1 MKQNKLF
8 KLWLLAVILFAGS
21 GVTWGQTITLSGWDF
36 NSLSA
41 YGSSPLTPSSSAA
54 NLTIVGLTRGTG
66 ITTSGTAAGSAW
78 GGTGMDNDSEAN
90 AITGNDFIFFSIT
103 ANSGYSLSINSI
115 NAYNIRRSS
124 TGPTTGQWQY
134 KVGSGSFTDIGTD
147 ITWGT
152 KTSSSGNSQAA
163 IDLSGISALQGV
175 SAGTTVT
182 FRCIV
187 WGASAST
194 GTWYLNNF
202 QAGNDFV
209 IDVTVNSTSST
220 PTITITETSLSDF
233 TYVQGSGPSSEQT
246 FKLSGSNLTNDISV
260 SAPTN
265 YEISN
270 TSGSGFTSSLTFT
283 QSGGTVAEQTVY
295 VRLKA
300 GLSAGNYN
308 SEVITASSTG
318 ATNKT
323 VTCSGTVTA
332 QPVTPG
338 VIIALTS
345 GSNPACAG
353 SSVSFTASP
362 SNTGGGTV
370 SYQWKVNGNNT
381 GTNNAVFTSST
392 LQNNDQISCVITIT
406 GGNVTANTAT
416 SASITMTVN
425 PLPTTPVAG
434 NNGPVCVGST
444 LQLTSNATGTIS
456 WTGPNGFTSTQQ
468 NPEITNVTAAAA
480 GTYYVT
486 SNNGTCTSLAGSTV
500 VTINAATSIATQPA
514 NATVTVGS
522 SKTFNVVASGSGLTY
537 QWKLNGINITNATG
551 DSYTVSNVTL
561 AMSGNVYS
569 VVVTGDCGSPV
580 ISDNATL
587 TVVELPCGGTESFTN
602 SSISAS
608 YSSGSFTGDVV
619 LWSYVYSR
627 NEESFGITGK
637 GCMFGQSNTAK
648 LTSGSLSGIGNFTC
662 KLKKGFTG
670 LGTRQVGLYINGELK
685 GNSIA
690 WDNTTTQTFTVN
702 NINVAGNVVIEIRN
716 LTSYQVVVD
725 DISWTC
731 YAPPAAP
738 LANNGLNITTTGFTA
753 NWNTVS
759 GATSYKL
766 DVSTQNP
773 FSSDFTLIDEN
784 FVNFTGNGTSVTEL
798 DSYMNLTGWTGSQV
812 YTYNSAAR
820 LGSGS
825 NRGIL
830 TTPTIDLSNAESIKL
845 TFDLGEYGTDAS
857 SIEVLHAADGSTFNS
872 VTTIVAPSSMTT
884 QIVYIT
890 GGTAN
895 SKIRIQAIT
904 DANERFYLDNF
915 KVVKTVSNCIAGYKD
930 VTVNALTQA
939 VTGLANHTNYYYRVR
954 AVGANGTSANS
965 NVITVYTGENY
976 RSKTNGNWNDVG
988 TWEVSSDTN
997 TWDEASVVP
1006 AIGAANIS
1014 IGNGHLITVTENA
1027 SADLVTIQPTGKL
1040 TVNDGI
1046 TLTSPVTLQSD
1057 ATGTATVMGAVTGT
1071 ATVNQA
1077 VTAPR
1082 TYYMGLPVSVSPE
1095 ITGITGISKFNIVT
1109 DTWSDI
1115 ATQNTAFDTT
1125 GVGYLVQV
1133 AVGSA
1138 TNISFKGTLNS
1149 GSIEA
1154 PFSTANRRFNYY
1166 GNPYPSFL
1174 ETNKVITAA
1183 GSNIDPSIWFYSKG
1197 SGSYAFTTYNN
1208 ITAET
1213 LPSTADGVV
1222 IPPMQGF
1229 WLRAKTSATA
1239 TSFTFT
1245 DEMRLHK
1252 PETSTAIFKAPKAAA
1267 SSKLNLTISNG
1278 TVADETLVLF
1288 NEAAQTGFDVYDSEK
1303 MMNSAPSLNIF
1314 TIIGDQ
1320 KLAMNGMPAVMY
1332 DTEIPLGVNVPA
1344 GTYTI
1349 SAIRFANFAEGEKVQ
1364 LIDKATNTLTD
1375 ISATDY
1381 TFAVSEALNNTS
1393 RFALVFPSKVGTSV
1407 NRTEMSIS
1415 NVYVSDGRIVVN
1427 VTKSVQGNLIEV
1439 YNSVGQRIAS
1449 QAITGSSNR
1458 IEKQL
1463 NSGVYIVKVNA
1474 ESTKVIIK

>member
-21 GVTWGQTITLSGWDF
+21 GVTWGQSTYNLCTSTADLVAGAKYLVVSAQSGSGYALGLQNTNNRAAVSVTI
-36 NSLSA
+36 NSS
-41 YGSSPLTPSSSAA
+41 
-54 NLTIVGLTRGTG
+54 
-66 ITTSGTAAGSAW
+66 
-78 GGTGMDNDSEAN
+78 
-90 AITGNDFIFFSIT
+90 SIT
-103 ANSGYSLSINSI
+103 ATPATLSTDAKPFEITLGGNSDNWTLFDAVNNGYLY
-115 NAYNIRRSS
+115 AA
-124 TGPTTGQWQY
+124 
-134 KVGSGSFTDIGTD
+134 
-147 ITWGT
+147 
-152 KTSSSGNSQAA
+152 SSSNNYLRNQITSTKWTISFSSNAAVLTSLYNS
-163 IDLSGISALQGV
+163 
-175 SAGTTVT
+175 VT
-182 FRCIV
+182 RNLLR
-187 WGASAST
+187 
-194 GTWYLNNF
+194 Y
-202 QAGNDFV
+202 
-209 IDVTVNSTSST
+209 NSTNSLFSCYSSGQDAVYLYKKVETNT
-220 PTITITETSLSDF
+220 PTITIIETTLSGF

-270 TSGSGFTSSLTFT
+270 TSSSGFTSSLTFT
-283 QSGGTVAEQTVY
+283 QSGGTVTEQTVY

-300 GLSAGNYN
+300 GLSEGSYN
-308 SEVITASSTG
+308 NETINISSTD
-318 ATNKT
+318 ATSKT
-323 VTCSGTVTA
+323 VTLNGSVTG
-332 QPVTPG
+332 QPVTPE
-338 VIIALTS
+338 VSIALTS

-406 GGNVTANTAT
+406 GGNVTTNTAA
-416 SASITMTVN
+416 SNSITMTVN
-425 PLPTTPVAG
+425 ALPTTPVAV

-500 VTINAATSIATQPA
+500 VAINAATSITTQPA

-522 SKTFNVVASGSGLTY
+522 SKTFSVVATGTGLSY
-537 QWKLNGINITNATG
+537 QWKLNGNNITNATG

-569 VVVTGDCGSPV
+569 VVVTGNCGSPV
-580 ISDNATL
+580 TSDNATL
-587 TVVELPCGGTESFTN
+587 TVVELPCGGTESFN
-602 SSISAS
+602 NAS
-608 YSSGSFTGDVV
+608 LSGSTYTSGSFTGDVV
-619 LWSYVYSR
+619 SWSYVYCR
-627 NEESFGITGK
+627 DESTYGITGK
-637 GCMFGQSNTAK
+637 GCMLGSSNTSK
-648 LTSGSLSGIGNFTC
+648 LTSGSLSGIGSFTC

-670 LGTRQVGLYINGELK
+670 AGARQVGLYINGELK

-753 NWNTVS
+753 NWNSVS

-784 FVNFTGNGTSVTEL
+784 FVKFTGNGTSVTAL

-812 YTYNSAAR
+812 YTYNGAAR
-820 LGSGS
+820 LGSGD
-825 NRGIL
+825 NKGIL

-845 TFDLGEYGTDAS
+845 TFDLGEYGSDAS

-904 DANERFYLDNF
+904 DANERYYLDNF

-930 VTVNALTQA
+930 LTVNALTQA

-976 RSKTNGNWNDVG
+976 RSKANGNWNDVG
-988 TWEVSSDTN
+988 TWEVSSDNN
-997 TWDEASVVP
+997 TWVDASVVP
-1006 AIGAANIS
+1006 ANGAANIS

-1095 ITGITGISKFNIVT
+1095 ISGITGISKFNIVN

-1115 ATQNTAFDTT
+1115 ATQNTTFDTK
-1125 GVGYLVQV
+1125 GIGYLVQV
-1133 AVGSA
+1133 AVGST

-1197 SGSYAFTTYNN
+1197 SGSYAFTTYNS
-1208 ITAET
+1208 ITKET
-1213 LPSTADGVV
+1213 LPSTADGGV

-1229 WLRAKTSATA
+1229 WLRAKTGALATL
-1239 TSFTFT
+1239 FTFT
-1245 DEMRLHK
+1245 DAMRLHK
-1252 PETSTAIFKAPKAAA
+1252 PTESNAIFKAPKATAG
-1267 SSKLNLTISNG
+1267 SKLNLTISNG

-1314 TIIGDQ
+1314 TVVGDQ

>member
-21 GVTWGQTITLSGWDF
+21 GVTWGATLISEGFSTASLPSGWSGDVYF
-36 NSLSA
+36 NATANIGKLTGA
-41 YGSSPLTPSSSAA
+41 YGAGFNASNKYLQLPSVNSAGTLTFWMK
-54 NLTIVGLTRGTG
+54 
-66 ITTSGTAAGSAW
+66 GSA
-78 GGTGMDNDSEAN
+78 
-90 AITGNDFIFFSIT
+90 
-103 ANSGYSLSINSI
+103 
-115 NAYNIRRSS
+115 
-124 TGPTTGQWQY
+124 
-134 KVGSGSFTDIGTD
+134 
-147 ITWGT
+147 
-152 KTSSSGNSQAA
+152 TSSQISLKVQKSVDGGAFTEIATFPKPHSETAVKQTVVINDASNNIVLKFVAYDRSGNS
-163 IDLSGISALQGV
+163 I
-175 SAGTTVT
+175 
-182 FRCIV
+182 
-187 WGASAST
+187 
-194 GTWYLNNF
+194 YLDDIELTDYT
-202 QAGNDFV
+202 A
-209 IDVTVNSTSST
+209 ST
-220 PTITITETSLSDF
+220 PTITVTPTSLSGF
-233 TYVQGSGPSSEQT
+233 TYVQGSGPSAEQT
-246 FKLSGSNLTNDISV
+246 FKLSGSNLTTDISV

-265 YEISN
+265 YEISK
-270 TSGSGFTSSLTFT
+270 TTGSGWASSLTFT
-283 QSGGTVAEQTVY
+283 PSSGTVAEQTVY

-332 QPVTPG
+332 QPVTPE
-338 VIIALTS
+338 VSIELTS

-381 GTNNAVFTSST
+381 ETNNAVFTSST

-406 GGNVTANTAT
+406 GGNVTTNTAT
-416 SASITMTVN
+416 SASIRMTVN
-425 PLPTTPVAG
+425 ALPTTPVAG

-468 NPEITNVTAAAA
+468 NPEITNVSAAAA

-500 VTINAATSIATQPA
+500 VAINAATSITTQPA

-522 SKTFNVVASGSGLTY
+522 SKTFNVVATGTGLSY
-537 QWKLNGINITNATG
+537 QWKLNGNNITNATG
-551 DSYTVSNVTL
+551 NSYTVSNVTL
-561 AMSGNVYS
+561 AMSGVYS

-602 SSISAS
+602 SSISAN

-619 LWSYVYSR
+619 LWSYVESR
-627 NEESFGITGK
+627 NQGDYGINGD
-637 GCMFGQSNTAK
+637 GCMLRNLSSK
-648 LTSGSLSGIGNFTC
+648 LTSGNLSGIGSFTC

-670 LGTRQVGLYINGELK
+670 AGARQVGLYINGELK

-716 LTSYQVVVD
+716 LTSNQVVVD

-784 FVNFTGNGTSVTEL
+784 FVNCPDATSTNISTNL
-798 DSYMNLTGWTGSQV
+798 DTYLNLNGWTGSNI
-812 YTYNSAAR
+812 YGNGGYIH

-825 NRGIL
+825 NQGIL

-845 TFDLGEYGTDAS
+845 TFDLQDFGDPNKIIEIFHSIDDGT
-857 SIEVLHAADGSTFNS
+857 TFDP
-872 VTTIVAPSSMTT
+872 VTTIAAPGTMTT
-884 QIVYIT
+884 QTVYIT

-895 SKIRIQAIT
+895 SKIRIQGLNA
-904 DANERFYLDNF
+904 AKNRFYLDNF

-954 AVGANGTSANS
+954 AVGANGTSSNS

-976 RSKTNGNWNDVG
+976 RSKANGNWNDVS
-988 TWEVSSDTN
+988 TWEVSSDN
-997 TWDEASVVP
+997 ITWVDALVVP
-1006 AIGAANIS
+1006 AIGAAHIS

-1040 TVNDGI
+1040 TVNEGI

-1095 ITGITGISKFNIVT
+1095 ISGITGISKFNIVT

-1115 ATQNTAFDTT
+1115 ATQNTTFDTK
-1125 GVGYLVQV
+1125 GIGYLVQV
-1133 AVGSA
+1133 AVGST
-1138 TNISFKGTLNS
+1138 TNISFTGTLNS

-1154 PFSTANRRFNYY
+1154 PFSTAKRRFNYY

-1174 ETNKVITAA
+1174 ETNQVITAA

-1197 SGSYAFTTYNN
+1197 SGSYAFTTYNS
-1208 ITAET
+1208 TTEET
-1213 LPSTADGVV
+1213 LPSTADGGV

-1229 WLRAKTSATA
+1229 WLRAKAGASA
-1239 TSFTFT
+1239 TSFTFN
-1245 DEMRLHK
+1245 DAMRLHK
-1252 PETSTAIFKAPKAAA
+1252 PTGSNAIFKAPKAAA

-1314 TIIGDQ
+1314 TVVGDQ

-1381 TFAVSEALNNTS
+1381 TFAVSEALNNTT
-1393 RFALVFPSKVGTSV
+1393 RFVLVFPSKVGTSV
-1407 NRTEMSIS
+1407 NSTEMNIS

-1427 VTKSVQGNLIEV
+1427 VTKPVQGNLIEV

-1449 QAITGSSNR
+1449 QAITCSYNT